1 MLMPIVGVVTRIALF
16 WLEILCYVCH
26 LWPLC
31 LVGLGQHELEHATY
45 SELGEVPGR
54 TRPVPAPAWT
64 RQGFAFFYGIQPSH
78 LWQWR
83 WFCGCSHQ
91 VSWNSQCNGSTR
103 FISIFD
109 NIEWIK
115 WNKNIVFSGLPWCG
129 SSIHQTFS
137 RASRCTLAPYVFS
150 LDRWSLFS
158 PRLFL
163 LLGRGAL
170 PLQKNF
176 LTPRQWSSM
185 GSGLLVPPTWH
196 FRGYITVRHIWES
209 SKGIFMCCL

>member
-1 MLMPIVGVVTRIALF
+1 MSLNTQPILN
-16 WLEILCYVCH
+16 LEKFQE
-26 LWPLC
+26 
-31 LVGLGQHELEHATY
+31 GQDL
-45 SELGEVPGR
+45 SLLPPGR
-54 TRPVPAPAWT
+54 DKASPSSTEFNPLIYGNDVDSVDVATRWVGT
-64 RQGFAFFYGIQPSH
+64 
-78 LWQWR
+78 
-83 WFCGCSHQ
+83 
-91 VSWNSQCNGSTR
+91 VSVMGRHVLYLFLTILSLT
-103 FISIFD
+103 
-109 NIEWIK
+109 WIK
-115 WNKNIVFSGLPWCG
+115 LNKNIVFSGLPWCG